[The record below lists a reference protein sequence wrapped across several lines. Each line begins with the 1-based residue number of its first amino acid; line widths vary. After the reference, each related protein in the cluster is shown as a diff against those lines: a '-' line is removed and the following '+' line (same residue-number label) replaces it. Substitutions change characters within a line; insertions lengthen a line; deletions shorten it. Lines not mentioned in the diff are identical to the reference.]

1 MTEDKEAF
9 LERWSRRK
17 LEQAEDK
24 AAPPAAREEKDEPV
38 VALPPVEDLNP
49 QSDFVPFM
57 NPKVDGETRRAA
69 LKKLFTD
76 AHYNV
81 PDPFEAYSEDYTV
94 SETIPMEML
103 KTLNHAQKLLFDDPQ
118 KKVEAAAA
126 ASAPSDGLQAD
137 TSLAE
142 TPQAETPQKDS
153 KNAVGKQDA

>member
-9 LERWSRRK
+9 LDRWSRRK
-17 LEQAEDK
+17 LEQAEEK
-24 AAPPAAREEKDEPV
+24 PAPPPDKVQQEEPAV
-38 VALPPVEDLNP
+38 VLQPIEELNP
-49 QSDFVPFM
+49 DSDFVPFM

-76 AHYNV
+76 AHFNV

-94 SETIPMEML
+94 SETIPLEML

-126 ASAPSDGLQAD
+126 AAAPSDGLHAD
-137 TSLAE
+137 TS
-142 TPQAETPQKDS
+142 PAETPQKDS
-153 KNAVGKQDA
+153 KDAVGKQDA